1 MLWRN
6 YFRKNKK
13 KIPSFLNTERV
24 KVVKILPCGKQGPL
38 YLAYQ
43 SPWLLMTWRHKE
55 PGHQQP
61 WRWPNFPRKIPAS
74 VPKGLNTECAS
85 STIPFVYP
93 FHFFLHRIVL
103 AVYAVQV
110 LHYWWSTQ
118 ETVTISGMI
127 LGLRPAND
135 WLGANLESALLF
147 HPSVSYDTK
156 NTRNTTKMLI
166 SPMTTRLW
174 RDMCLS
180 DIWHTFPQT
189 CGLMIHI
196 SSTSHEIWTSFCCAL
211 CCALLWLCYVFLVDF
226 CLPISLNSRAPG
238 GCDSNFRKC
247 NFQLELITQN
257 NRLVTYCEIAL
268 R

>member
-1 MLWRN
+1 MCVINNSLCLPILFFPPSYCFSCSCCSGVTLLMIHPGN
-6 YFRKNKK
+6 SYYFRADSRFA
-13 KIPSFLNTERV
+13 PSQWET
-24 KVVKILPCGKQGPL
+24 
-38 YLAYQ
+38 A
-43 SPWLLMTWRHKE
+43 LLC
-55 PGHQQP
+55 
-61 WRWPNFPRKIPAS
+61 ND
-74 VPKGLNTECAS
+74 
-85 STIPFVYP
+85 
-93 FHFFLHRIVL
+93 
-103 AVYAVQV
+103 
-110 LHYWWSTQ
+110 
-118 ETVTISGMI
+118 ISH
-127 LGLRPAND
+127 

-226 CLPISLNSRAPG
+226 CLPISLTHGPLGDVTVISESVIFNLNSLHR
-238 GCDSNFRKC
+238 
-247 NFQLELITQN
+247 I
-257 NRLVTYCEIAL
+257 IAWSL
-268 R
+268 TVK